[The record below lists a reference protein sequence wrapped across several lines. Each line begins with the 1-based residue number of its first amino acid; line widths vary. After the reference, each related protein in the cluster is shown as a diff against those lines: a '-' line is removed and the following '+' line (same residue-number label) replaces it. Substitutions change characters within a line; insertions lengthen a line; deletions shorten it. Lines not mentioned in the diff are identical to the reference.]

1 MNAPRA
7 PMPIATSRFGYPFKD
22 KDDREIV
29 DPYAFIEALIPV
41 QGGHYLLG
49 SYGFFHGGIHLDRAC
64 SSKLSIDE
72 GIRCLADGEVVAYR
86 IDSDYHDATPGAVG
100 DGATLRPYSTGFVL
114 VRHRLQA
121 PSPPMPAAPPPM
133 ETPGADIRDWGTR
146 LYADPQGRQ
155 PLAWLR
161 HGTPLIVQVGA
172 YTPGQSTLVR
182 VTDTLDSKLPRE
194 GWISRSHLALDPA
207 VGTGM
212 RSAFGLKD
220 TVATTVYRGDSI
232 DPDKLAAHAENKAQ
246 RQRPELETAPVL
258 TLYSLYMHV
267 ASERDYERNV
277 KWKRPSWWPE
287 RGGTRKPE
295 ATDRVVALAK
305 PLPIRQG
312 DLIGYLGE
320 DVPAHAY
327 PVAGQPVTKRLL
339 HLEVFSGDDVPAY
352 LVKSRRWAKE
362 YLPDSERTLLLL
374 MPGDTLQRDVGG
386 PAMATVALRQLL
398 RVGGLESRTVEGKRW
413 RKVTLGMTQGHATGW
428 IEEEERL
435 VSPWEWPGF
444 EVQDEVASPDGFRH
458 DDPEAFA
465 DYLRGD
471 GPRPPD
477 TPFYKALR
485 SLVDRNHDGNLSEE
499 ELDRLLRNR
508 HHADHLTR
516 LIVRHE
522 TAWTRTSMRR
532 HTETARRIAAKLG
545 PVAVEN
551 VNAEEPRGEKLP
563 WWEDVAAGVEGFPAS
578 SRVWHFHA
586 GGVAGNLSSAGNCK
600 CGCCLGAIFSTVS
613 YHGVCGP
620 SYSGK
625 RSLSSYDRWGV
636 LLQAGTITQD
646 EVDILVAM
654 SANEGNL
661 DSLQAYDSEALTAGA
676 MQKTVN
682 RDGYGEF
689 PLQVA
694 AFRSDHPHLYDE
706 LFVQCGW
713 EIKST
718 TSGPR
723 MYYNGETGAALK
735 DALRRDFSTKSKE
748 RKASPALASIVNAIA
763 SDAFM
768 DRQVLDFVR
777 RLHVV
782 ESLVPR
788 GHQYSVGDFL
798 RSKLGRAVAL
808 DHHVN
813 RPGYVARDLGAA
825 ISAFLAANPNGQ
837 RS

>member
-1 MNAPRA
+1 
-7 PMPIATSRFGYPFKD
+7 MPIATSRFGYPFKD
-22 KDDREIV
+22 KDDREIA

-64 SSKLSIDE
+64 SSKLSIDD

-86 IDSDYHDATPGAVG
+86 IDSDYHDATPGDVG
-100 DGATLRPYSTGFVL
+100 DGAMLRPYSTGFIL
-114 VRHRLQA
+114 VRHRVQA
-121 PSPPMPAAPPPM
+121 PSPPIPATPPPM
-133 ETPGADIRDWGTR
+133 DTPGADIRDWGTR

-194 GWISRSHLALDPA
+194 GWISRTHLALDPA

-232 DPDKLAAHAENKAQ
+232 DPDKSAAHAENKAQ
-246 RQRPELETAPVL
+246 RERPEPETAPVL

-267 ASERDYERNV
+267 ASERDYDRNA

-352 LVKSRRWAKE
+352 LANSRRWAKE

-386 PAMATVALRQLL
+386 PASATVNQRQIL
-398 RVGGLESRTVEGKRW
+398 RVSGLESRTVEDKRW

-428 IEEEERL
+428 IEEEGRL

-444 EVQDEVASPDGFRH
+444 EVRDEVASPDGFRH

-485 SLVDRNHDGNLSEE
+485 SLVDRNHDGSFSEE

-545 PVAVEN
+545 PAAVEN

-563 WWEDVAAGVEGFPAS
+563 WWEDVAAGVEGFPAN

-586 GGVAGNLSSAGNCK
+586 GGVVGNLSRAAVTLEMLKKVFDARFDTAEAMRAFEEKLWSFADEINRNLDAYKLNSNLRLSHFFAQVREEAGASARTVEILDYTPGALVANFSYFRRRPAEAEMYGRTAAHPADQEAIANRAYSNRICH
-600 CGCCLGAIFSTVS
+600 GDPALGQGWKYRGRGLKQLTWQCNYEDFQRLYRTVWQDDSPDFVGKSPLRVVHMESLEGALGVGLDGVLEGKRVS
-613 YHGVCGP
+613 YP
-620 SYSGK
+620 Y
-625 RSLSSYDRWGV
+625 
-636 LLQAGTITQD
+636 
-646 EVDILVAM
+646 
-654 SANEGNL
+654 
-661 DSLQAYDSEALTAGA
+661 
-676 MQKTVN
+676 
-682 RDGYGEF
+682 
-689 PLQVA
+689 
-694 AFRSDHPHLYDE
+694 
-706 LFVQCGW
+706 
-713 EIKST
+713 
-718 TSGPR
+718 
-723 MYYNGETGAALK
+723 K
-735 DALRRDFSTKSKE
+735 DARSVREYLRK
-748 RKASPALASIVNAIA
+748 
-763 SDAFM
+763 
-768 DRQVLDFVR
+768 
-777 RLHVV
+777 H
-782 ESLVPR
+782 
-788 GHQYSVGDFL
+788 
-798 RSKLGRAVAL
+798 
-808 DHHVN
+808 
-813 RPGYVARDLGAA
+813 GY
-825 ISAFLAANPNGQ
+825 
-837 RS
+837 

>member
-1 MNAPRA
+1 
-7 PMPIATSRFGYPFKD
+7 MPIATSRFGYPFKD

-64 SSKLSIDE
+64 SSKLSIDD

-86 IDSDYHDATPGAVG
+86 IDSEYHDATPGAVG
-100 DGATLRPYSTGFVL
+100 DGAPLRPYSTGFVL

-121 PSPPMPAAPPPM
+121 PSPPMPATPPPM
-133 ETPGADIRDWGTR
+133 DTPGADIRDWGTR

-194 GWISRSHLALDPA
+194 GWISRTHLALDPA
-207 VGTGM
+207 TGTGM

-220 TVATTVYRGDSI
+220 SVSTTVYRGDSI
-232 DPDKLAAHAENKAQ
+232 DPDKSAAHAENKAQ
-246 RQRPELETAPVL
+246 RQRPEPETAPVL

-267 ASERDYERNV
+267 ASERDYERNA
-277 KWKRPSWWPE
+277 KWTRPSWWPE
-287 RGGTRKPE
+287 RGGSRKPE

-352 LVKSRRWAKE
+352 LANSRRWAKE

-374 MPGDTLQRDVGG
+374 MPGDTLQRDLGG
-386 PAMATVALRQLL
+386 PAAATVNQRQIV
-398 RVGGLESRTVEGKRW
+398 RVAGLESRTVEGKRW

-428 IEEEERL
+428 IEEEGRL

-444 EVQDEVASPDGFRH
+444 EVQDEIASPDGFRH
-458 DDPEAFA
+458 DDPDAFA

-485 SLVDRNHDGNLSEE
+485 SLVDRNHDGSLSEE

-532 HTETARRIAAKLG
+532 RTETARRIAAKLG
-545 PVAVEN
+545 PAAVEN

-563 WWEDVAAGVEGFPAS
+563 WWEDVAASVEGFPAS

-586 GGVAGNLSSAGNCK
+586 GGVAGNFPPVERLVTYRIHQSDGRIERVIPSG
-600 CGCCLGAIFSTVS
+600 VS
-613 YHGVCGP
+613 YPDASRIKYVYLDAGGAEHDLGTYEFLEVTSRGP
-620 SYSGK
+620 GNVIVPGRTKLMNQRDVRNYANGAV
-625 RSLSSYDRWGV
+625 RYGFHYDMR
-636 LLQAGTITQD
+636 
-646 EVDILVAM
+646 
-654 SANEGNL
+654 
-661 DSLQAYDSEALTAGA
+661 LTY
-676 MQKTVN
+676 
-682 RDGYGEF
+682 RPY
-689 PLQVA
+689 
-694 AFRSDHPHLYDE
+694 
-706 LFVQCGW
+706 
-713 EIKST
+713 IKD
-718 TSGPR
+718 
-723 MYYNGETGAALK
+723 L
-735 DALRRDFSTKSKE
+735 
-748 RKASPALASIVNAIA
+748 ALASLLGAMLEVGYEDISCNGF
-763 SDAFM
+763 SD
-768 DRQVLDFVR
+768 DQGR
-777 RLHVV
+777 
-782 ESLVPR
+782 SI
-788 GHQYSVGDFL
+788 GGSVSHYDGTNGDFKYL
-798 RSKLGRAVAL
+798 RADGTTQSRSSLHIDLSPDDMDEVRQTAFVEAL
-808 DHHVN
+808 YKFGWKAMLSWPYRKHGQTRMLPHSSSATNHNHHLHIQRYSPNVVDVN
-813 RPGYVARDLGAA
+813 E
-825 ISAFLAANPNGQ
+825 
-837 RS
+837 

>member
-1 MNAPRA
+1 
-7 PMPIATSRFGYPFKD
+7 MPVATSRFGYPFKD

-64 SSKLSIDE
+64 SSKLSIDD

-86 IDSDYHDATPGAVG
+86 IDSDYHDGTPGAVG

-121 PSPPMPAAPPPM
+121 PSPPVPAAPPPM
-133 ETPGADIRDWGTR
+133 DTPGADIRDWGTR

-194 GWISRSHLALDPA
+194 GWISRTHLALDPA

-212 RSAFGLKD
+212 RNAFGLKD

-232 DPDKLAAHAENKAQ
+232 DPDKSAAHAENKAQ
-246 RQRPELETAPVL
+246 RQRPEPETAPVL
-258 TLYSLYMHV
+258 ALYSLYMHV
-267 ASERDYERNV
+267 ASERDYERNA

-327 PVAGQPVTKRLL
+327 PIAGQPVTKRLL

-428 IEEEERL
+428 IEEEGRL

-485 SLVDRNHDGNLSEE
+485 SLVDRNHDGSLSEE

-545 PVAVEN
+545 PAAVEN

-586 GGVAGNLSSAGNCK
+586 GGVAGNLFGPADREIAWGLRVSPRFKSR
-600 CGCCLGAIFSTVS
+600 AIEIS
-613 YHGVCGP
+613 
-620 SYSGK
+620 
-625 RSLSSYDRWGV
+625 
-636 LLQAGTITQD
+636 
-646 EVDILVAM
+646 
-654 SANEGNL
+654 
-661 DSLQAYDSEALTAGA
+661 
-676 MQKTVN
+676 
-682 RDGYGEF
+682 
-689 PLQVA
+689 
-694 AFRSDHPHLYDE
+694 DE
-706 LFVQCGW
+706 LGIVPDYLMSCMAF
-713 EIKST
+713 ET
-718 TSGPR
+718 
-723 MYYNGETGAALK
+723 GETFSPSIKNAAGSGATGLIQFMPSTARALGTTIG
-735 DALRRDFSTKSKE
+735 DLEVMGATEQLDYV
-748 RKASPALASIVNAIA
+748 RKYFLPKKGRLKTLEDVYLAI
-763 SDAFM
+763 
-768 DRQVLDFVR
+768 LY
-777 RLHVV
+777 
-782 ESLVPR
+782 P
-788 GHQYSVGDFL
+788 
-798 RSKLGRAVAL
+798 
-808 DHHVN
+808 
-813 RPGYVARDLGAA
+813 AA
-825 ISAFLAANPNGQ
+825 IGKAPDSALFLQGTELYRQNSGFDSNKDGVVTPAEVSAKVRDKYNLGM
-837 RS
+837 REGYRG

>member
-7 PMPIATSRFGYPFKD
+7 PRPIATSRFGYPFKD

-64 SSKLSIDE
+64 SSKLSIDD

-86 IDSDYHDATPGAVG
+86 IDSDYHDATPGDVG

-114 VRHRLQA
+114 VRHRVQA
-121 PSPPMPAAPPPM
+121 PSPPMPATPPPM

-161 HGTPLIVQVGA
+161 HGTSLIVQVGA

-194 GWISRSHLALDPA
+194 GWISRTHLALDPA

-232 DPDKLAAHAENKAQ
+232 DPDKSAAHAENKAQ
-246 RQRPELETAPVL
+246 RQRPEPETAPVL

-267 ASERDYERNV
+267 ASERDYERNA

-327 PVAGQPVTKRLL
+327 PIAGQPVTKRLL

-352 LVKSRRWAKE
+352 LANSRRWAKE

-374 MPGDTLQRDVGG
+374 MPGDTLQRDLGG
-386 PAMATVALRQLL
+386 PAAATVNQRQIL
-398 RVGGLESRTVEGKRW
+398 RVAGLESRTVEGKRW

-428 IEEEERL
+428 IEEEGRL

-444 EVQDEVASPDGFRH
+444 EVQDEIASPDGFRH

-485 SLVDRNHDGNLSEE
+485 SLVDRNHDGSFSEE

-545 PVAVEN
+545 PAAVEN

-563 WWEDVAAGVEGFPAS
+563 WWEDVAAGVEEFPAN
-578 SRVWHFHA
+578 SRVWHLHA
-586 GGVAGNLSSAGNCK
+586 GGVAGNLPPVERLVTYRIHQSDGRIERVIPSGLSVAERKDARYVYVDVAGHEHDFGTFEGTEATWWEK
-600 CGCCLGAIFSTVS
+600 KGQVGTGTIYLMKVDPLTTSPARQFGF
-613 YHGVCGP
+613 
-620 SYSGK
+620 
-625 RSLSSYDRWGV
+625 RF
-636 LLQAGTITQD
+636 AGT
-646 EVDILVAM
+646 A
-654 SANEGNL
+654 
-661 DSLQAYDSEALTAGA
+661 
-676 MQKTVN
+676 
-682 RDGYGEF
+682 
-689 PLQVA
+689 
-694 AFRSDHPHLYDE
+694 
-706 LFVQCGW
+706 
-713 EIKST
+713 
-718 TSGPR
+718 
-723 MYYNGETGAALK
+723 
-735 DALRRDFSTKSKE
+735 RRYLNQ
-748 RKASPALASIVNAIA
+748 PALAALIGALMEVGYEDITSTGFSMRDGSPGESVSHINGENGDFRYLRTDKTGGPLNLTNSVDVAIFDEA
-763 SDAFM
+763 RQIQFDAALSKFGWRTLLSWPYRSNGAQHQLPGTIRYAGH
-768 DRQVLDFVR
+768 DDH
-777 RLHVV
+777 LHVGKFTPNIFET
-782 ESLVPR
+782 ES
-788 GHQYSVGDFL
+788 
-798 RSKLGRAVAL
+798 
-808 DHHVN
+808 
-813 RPGYVARDLGAA
+813 
-825 ISAFLAANPNGQ
+825 
-837 RS
+837 